1 MPISGRVTSYFLI
14 GANVGSML
22 LPWVVGQL
30 FESVGPEALI
40 MMLALAMGLALM
52 LFLGITRYSRRFE

>member
-22 LPWVVGQL
+22 LPWGVGQL